1 MNILRQICCAYIDDA
16 DGAPSRQ
23 RPFLLR
29 LWGLGDKLFFIVSKF
44 SGKVILLL
52 SFCDFAELH
61 FLALTEQLRMTVN
74 TRPHINWLW
83 QFLITARQLQQVQ
96 LKLLIYLIVFTA
108 ALLGCWVVIKAI
120 NADLI

>member
-1 MNILRQICCAYIDDA
+1 
-16 DGAPSRQ
+16 
-23 RPFLLR
+23 
-29 LWGLGDKLFFIVSKF
+29 
-44 SGKVILLL
+44 
-52 SFCDFAELH
+52 
-61 FLALTEQLRMTVN
+61 MTVN